1 VGYANPYYS
10 AIPAAVVA
18 ASPYDYSQP
27 VVVNNYITN
36 DGDVT
41 DASTTQGGTATNEQT
56 VAPSAADAAFD
67 AALAAFKKE
76 DYAAALAGCDKAV
89 KQSPDDSVI
98 HEVRA
103 LSLFAL
109 GRYPEAA
116 ATLNSV
122 LAVAPGMD
130 WTTMSSLYDSVDA
143 YTQQLR
149 KLEEFCRSKPDN
161 AAGHFVLAY
170 HYLVGGHVDL
180 AADALRVV
188 VAKQPDDVVA
198 KRLLDAIQPTSG
210 EAEESSSRDDA
221 QTIASDAATPA
232 GPETDLVGRWTAT
245 SGKDSVELVIT
256 DDSRF
261 TWKAAPA
268 GRPPVTIDGT
278 IETARD
284 AIARLHACRESA
296 HRPADRLPSPE
307 KLTPLLG
314 YTFRQRVAED
324 RPHHAVGDDRQRQ
337 AAFRGDHQRHAAV
350 VFHTGEHRHALGL
363 VHGLELRDLAPPRLG
378 RQQCQF
384 LFCGIEPE
392 ERGPFLV
399 AEIGRADRA
408 VFVNRDG
415 RGDRAEPGVT
425 GGRVAGL
432 RQGRGERD
440 QTEGQESGQGSCRTC
455 CHSSHSI
462 VLGNSVRSM
471 RTPSVK
477 S

>member
-1 VGYANPYYS
+1 LGDRPSLADLQRPTTLPGRLPGSISGNRPGIGGNRPGIGDDNNFWNSGNLGSGNIGSGNWGNNNNFNNINVGDWGVPGYGVGYGGLANRWNTGYVNPHYGGWYNGCWGGNWGYGGGWWAPFAVGAATWGLASTIGNWGWGYGGAGYVNPYCS
-10 AIPAAVVA
+10 AMPAAVVA

-36 DGDVT
+36 DGDVS
-41 DASTTQGGTATNEQT
+41 DSSTVQGATATNEQT
-56 VAPSAADAAFD
+56 VAPSAADAVFD

-76 DYAAALAGCDKAV
+76 DYAAALAGCDTAV
-89 KQSPDDSVI
+89 KQSPRDSVI

-116 ATLNSV
+116 ATLNAV

-130 WTTMSSLYDSVDA
+130 WTTMSSLYGSVDA

-161 AAGHFVLAY
+161 PAGHFVLAY

-210 EAEESSSRDDA
+210 EAEGSSSRGEEKTIARDDA
-221 QTIASDAATPA
+221 AAA

-261 TWKAAPA
+261 TWKATPA
-268 GRPPVTIDGT
+268 GRPPVEIAGT

-284 AIARLHACRESA
+284 AIALVSE
-296 HRPADRLPSPE
+296 
-307 KLTPLLG
+307 
-314 YTFRQRVAED
+314 VA
-324 RPHHAVGDDRQRQ
+324 G
-337 AAFRGDHQRHAAV
+337 
-350 VFHTGEHRHALGL
+350 TM
-363 VHGLELRDLAPPRLG
+363 
-378 RQQCQF
+378 
-384 LFCGIEPE
+384 
-392 ERGPFLV
+392 
-399 AEIGRADRA
+399 
-408 VFVNRDG
+408 
-415 RGDRAEPGVT
+415 T
-425 GGRVAGL
+425 GGVQSKGADAFDFKLAGSPPTAQPIAFH
-432 RQGRGERD
+432 RQK
-440 QTEGQESGQGSCRTC
+440 
-455 CHSSHSI
+455 
-462 VLGNSVRSM
+462 N
-471 RTPSVK
+471 
-477 S
+477 